1 MEKSLMAAT
10 FSIAPVG
17 AFSDNYIWVLS
28 QDARAV
34 AVDPGDAAPLLRHLE
49 SEKLALEA
57 ILITHHHADH
67 CGGLAELLQVWP
79 DAPVYGPAGIPG
91 ISHPVREGD
100 VIALGMGQASVLEVP
115 GHTLDHLAYL
125 IEDALFCGDTL
136 FAAGCGRVFE
146 GTPGQMLASLKKLAR
161 LPPQTKVYPAHE
173 YTLSNLR
180 FALAADQHNPILAMR
195 LSRDSALRQRGL
207 PTLPSTIAL
216 ETASN
221 PFLRSGE
228 PALRKT
234 LEPRGG
240 KPGDS
245 EEACFARLRE
255 WKNDFR

>member
-1 MEKSLMAAT
+1 MAAT

-17 AFSDNYIWVLS
+17 AFTDNYIWVLREG
-28 QDARAV
+28 ARAV
-34 AVDPGDAAPLLRHLE
+34 AVDPGEAAPLLRYLE
-49 SEKLALEA
+49 QEKLRLEA
-57 ILITHHHADH
+57 VLITHHHADH
-67 CGGLAELLQVWP
+67 CGGLPELLRACP
-79 DAPVYGPAGIPG
+79 GIPVYGPAGIPG
-91 ISHPVREGD
+91 VSHPVMEGD
-100 VIALGMGQASVLEVP
+100 AVELDMGQAKVLEVP

-125 IEDALFCGDTL
+125 LDDALFCGDTL

-146 GTPGQMLASLKKLAR
+146 GTPEQMLASLKKLAR

-195 LSRDSALRQRGL
+195 HSRDSALRERGL

-228 PALRKT
+228 PALREA
-234 LEPRGG
+234 LRQRGG
-240 KPGDS
+240 HPGDS
-245 EEACFARLRE
+245 EETCFAMLRE